1 MQNCVFLRP
10 SRRGNFACAG
20 GKEKSDD
27 VGALVVG
34 FDVARPI
41 TSVRCS
47 RLGPRFAAKNLDVQ
61 KNYSQPDD
69 RQPTTKSRRS
79 ETFRPQQ
86 PKKQSKSDQILW
98 QFASAFAFLHPA
110 ALNRTPS
117 FSWPQM
123 AGGLVKYR
131 HLSRKS
137 SARQALLRGL
147 VTQLVQ
153 YEHIQTTYAKAKETQ
168 RLAEKLI
175 TLAKRNNEPC
185 RRSAQAWASSSPP
198 STQLLTARYQTPN
211 LLLPKLFGELRNRY
225 LTREGGYTRVVRTE
239 SKNTYDQGESAI
251 LEFVDGKKDSRFMM
265 TAKTLARDRL
275 LGRSSTPVTLQ
286 NVKKVT
292 KFRDEKEL
300 EEMVQRFM
308 ILSTEGEG
316 AVEAPSAE
324 SAKLAEKEGAA
335 AEVMA
340 GDIVPES
347 AKSGEQVKR

>member
-1 MQNCVFLRP
+1 
-10 SRRGNFACAG
+10 
-20 GKEKSDD
+20 
-27 VGALVVG
+27 
-34 FDVARPI
+34 
-41 TSVRCS
+41 
-47 RLGPRFAAKNLDVQ
+47 
-61 KNYSQPDD
+61 
-69 RQPTTKSRRS
+69 
-79 ETFRPQQ
+79 
-86 PKKQSKSDQILW
+86 
-98 QFASAFAFLHPA
+98 
-110 ALNRTPS
+110 
-117 FSWPQM
+117 M

-168 RLAEKLI
+168 RLADKLI

-185 RRSAQAWASSSPP
+185 RRSAQGI
-198 STQLLTARYQTPN
+198 LYTPN

-275 LGRSSTPVTLQ
+275 LGRPSTPVTLQ

-300 EEMVQRFM
+300 EDMVQRFM
-308 ILSTEGEG
+308 ILSTEGES
-316 AVEAPSAE
+316 AAESQSAE

-340 GDIVPES
+340 EDIVPDSARS
-347 AKSGEQVKR
+347 AKGGEQAKR

>member
-1 MQNCVFLRP
+1 
-10 SRRGNFACAG
+10 
-20 GKEKSDD
+20 
-27 VGALVVG
+27 
-34 FDVARPI
+34 
-41 TSVRCS
+41 
-47 RLGPRFAAKNLDVQ
+47 
-61 KNYSQPDD
+61 
-69 RQPTTKSRRS
+69 
-79 ETFRPQQ
+79 
-86 PKKQSKSDQILW
+86 
-98 QFASAFAFLHPA
+98 
-110 ALNRTPS
+110 
-117 FSWPQM
+117 M

-185 RRSAQAWASSSPP
+185 RRSAQGI
-198 STQLLTARYQTPN
+198 LYTPN
-211 LLLPKLFGELRNRY
+211 LLMPKLFGELRNRY

-239 SKNTYDQGESAI
+239 PKNTYDQGESAI
-251 LEFVDGKKDSRFMM
+251 LELVDGKKDSRFMM

-316 AVEAPSAE
+316 AVEAQSAE

>member
-1 MQNCVFLRP
+1 
-10 SRRGNFACAG
+10 
-20 GKEKSDD
+20 
-27 VGALVVG
+27 
-34 FDVARPI
+34 
-41 TSVRCS
+41 
-47 RLGPRFAAKNLDVQ
+47 
-61 KNYSQPDD
+61 
-69 RQPTTKSRRS
+69 
-79 ETFRPQQ
+79 
-86 PKKQSKSDQILW
+86 
-98 QFASAFAFLHPA
+98 
-110 ALNRTPS
+110 
-117 FSWPQM
+117 M

-185 RRSAQAWASSSPP
+185 RRSAQGI
-198 STQLLTARYQTPN
+198 LYTPN
-211 LLLPKLFGELRNRY
+211 LLMPKLFGELRNRY
-225 LTREGGYTRVVRTE
+225 LSREGGYTRVVRTE
-239 SKNTYDQGESAI
+239 PKNTYDQGESAI

-316 AVEAPSAE
+316 ALEAQSAE

>member
-1 MQNCVFLRP
+1 
-10 SRRGNFACAG
+10 
-20 GKEKSDD
+20 
-27 VGALVVG
+27 
-34 FDVARPI
+34 
-41 TSVRCS
+41 
-47 RLGPRFAAKNLDVQ
+47 
-61 KNYSQPDD
+61 
-69 RQPTTKSRRS
+69 
-79 ETFRPQQ
+79 
-86 PKKQSKSDQILW
+86 
-98 QFASAFAFLHPA
+98 
-110 ALNRTPS
+110 
-117 FSWPQM
+117 M

-131 HLSRKS
+131 HLSRNS

-185 RRSAQAWASSSPP
+185 RRSAQGI
-198 STQLLTARYQTPN
+198 LYTPN
-211 LLLPKLFGELRNRY
+211 LLMPKLFGELRNRY

-239 SKNTYDQGESAI
+239 PKNTYDQGESAI

-316 AVEAPSAE
+316 AVEAQSAE

-347 AKSGEQVKR
+347 AKSGERVKR

>member
-1 MQNCVFLRP
+1 
-10 SRRGNFACAG
+10 
-20 GKEKSDD
+20 
-27 VGALVVG
+27 
-34 FDVARPI
+34 
-41 TSVRCS
+41 
-47 RLGPRFAAKNLDVQ
+47 
-61 KNYSQPDD
+61 
-69 RQPTTKSRRS
+69 
-79 ETFRPQQ
+79 
-86 PKKQSKSDQILW
+86 
-98 QFASAFAFLHPA
+98 
-110 ALNRTPS
+110 
-117 FSWPQM
+117 M

-168 RLAEKLI
+168 RLADKLI

-185 RRSAQAWASSSPP
+185 RRSAQGI
-198 STQLLTARYQTPN
+198 LYTPDKF
-211 LLLPKLFGELRNRY
+211 LPKLFGELRNRY
-225 LTREGGYTRVVRTE
+225 LSREGGYTRVVRTE

-265 TAKTLARDRL
+265 TAKTLARDRM
-275 LGRSSTPVTLQ
+275 LGRPSTSVTLQ

-300 EEMVQRFM
+300 EEMVQKFM

-316 AVEAPSAE
+316 ALEAQSESAE

-335 AEVMA
+335 AEAMA

-347 AKSGEQVKR
+347 AKSAKTDEEVKR

>member
-1 MQNCVFLRP
+1 
-10 SRRGNFACAG
+10 
-20 GKEKSDD
+20 
-27 VGALVVG
+27 
-34 FDVARPI
+34 
-41 TSVRCS
+41 
-47 RLGPRFAAKNLDVQ
+47 
-61 KNYSQPDD
+61 
-69 RQPTTKSRRS
+69 
-79 ETFRPQQ
+79 
-86 PKKQSKSDQILW
+86 
-98 QFASAFAFLHPA
+98 
-110 ALNRTPS
+110 
-117 FSWPQM
+117 M

-168 RLAEKLI
+168 RLADKLI

-185 RRSAQAWASSSPP
+185 RRSAQGI
-198 STQLLTARYQTPN
+198 LYTPN

-239 SKNTYDQGESAI
+239 PKNTYDQGESAI

-275 LGRSSTPVTLQ
+275 LGRPSTPVTLQ

-300 EEMVQRFM
+300 EDMVQRFM
-308 ILSTEGEG
+308 ILSTEGES
-316 AVEAPSAE
+316 AVEAQSAE
-324 SAKLAEKEGAA
+324 SAKLAEKEALLR
-335 AEVMA
+335 
-340 GDIVPES
+340 
-347 AKSGEQVKR
+347 KSWQGILFLKAQNLTSKSRGE